1 MVSTSA
7 RKPLKPVQ
15 RPSPWRTSEARRTYI
30 SGALWVVGILLAL
43 GSGAPDVAGWLRV
56 RLDPAGLVFLTGA
69 LIGGWNF
76 FPKGVRSARTLKL
89 DMNFLMTI
97 AIIGALAIGE
107 PLEAAAIAFLFSL
120 AELLEHSAVVR
131 ARNSVDLLIR
141 LNPEFASV
149 VEPNGEERKVSTAG
163 LVRGQVV
170 RVRPGEKVPIDGAVL
185 HGESSVNEAHLTG
198 ESVPVPKA
206 AGDLVYA
213 GTLNHD
219 GFLEIEASTD
229 ASDTTLARIVRVVR
243 EAQTR
248 RSPTEQFVQKFARY
262 YTPIVAV
269 LAALTMLVPPLI
281 GLGTGLT
288 WFVRGLTLLVI
299 ACPCALVIATPV
311 TVVSGLTS
319 AARNGVLIKG
329 GEYLEALGGTCAM
342 AFDKTGT
349 LTFGRLIVTEAVPVA
364 EIATR
369 ELLSLAAAVEARSE
383 HPIARAIVA
392 GADRVSPGAVV
403 SRPVVSEFQARPG
416 HGVVA
421 QVDGSDV
428 IVGTAELFEQEGW
441 PAWSPEEVGRA
452 EALESEGKT
461 VVAVGRDGKLAGL
474 IALADEIRPE
484 AASVLRRLRELGIHE
499 QVLLTGDNERV
510 AGAVAEELGIER
522 VMASLLPEQKVE
534 AVRELNDRHK
544 STAMLGDGVN
554 DAPALTAATVGLAM
568 GGAGS
573 PATIETADIALM
585 ADDLNMLPYAVR
597 VSQLARRLVRFNIAL
612 ALGLKLVLAI
622 GAVSGLVS
630 LLVAVLVG
638 DLGASLAVT
647 LNSMRLANLKSQVG
661 SRRTVGAVDP

>member
-1 MVSTSA
+1 MGKTV
-7 RKPLKPVQ
+7 KPVQ
-15 RPSPWRTSEARRTYI
+15 LPSPWRSPEAKRTYV

-43 GSGAPDVAGWLRV
+43 GSGTADAAGWLRV
-56 RLDPAGLVFLTGA
+56 RLDPAGLVFLTSA

-97 AIIGALAIGE
+97 AIVGALLVGE

-141 LNPEFASV
+141 LNPERASV
-149 VEPNGEERKVSTAG
+149 VDPNGKERQVPTRY
-163 LVRGQVV
+163 LERGQIV
-170 RVRPGEKVPIDGAVL
+170 RVRPGEKIPIDGTVL
-185 HGESSVNEAHLTG
+185 RGESAVNEANLTG
-198 ESVPVPKA
+198 ESVPVSKGV
-206 AGDLVYA
+206 GDAVYA
-213 GTLNHD
+213 STLNHD

-248 RSPTEQFVQKFARY
+248 RSPTEQFVKKFARY
-262 YTPIVAV
+262 YTPIVTV
-269 LAALTMLVPPLI
+269 LAALTMLVPPLL

-311 TVVSGLTS
+311 TVVSALTS

-349 LTFGRLIVTEAVPVA
+349 LTFGRLTVTDVESTGSAAA
-364 EIATR
+364 E
-369 ELLSLAAAVEARSE
+369 EVLSLAAAVEARSE
-383 HPIARAIVA
+383 HPIGRAIVTRAEEA
-392 GADRVSPGAVV
+392 GASQHEG
-403 SRPVVSEFQARPG
+403 SEQNVAEFTARPG
-416 HGVVA
+416 RGVVA

-428 IVGTAELFEQEGW
+428 IVGTVELFEEEEW
-441 PAWSPEEVGRA
+441 PVWSPQEASRL
-452 EALESEGKT
+452 EALENEGKT
-461 VVAVGRDGKLAGL
+461 VVAVGRDRKLAGL

-484 AASVLRRLRELGIHE
+484 AASVLGRLREMGIHE
-499 QVLLTGDNERV
+499 QLILTGDHERV
-510 AGAVAEELGIER
+510 AVAVGQQVGIDR
-522 VMASLLPEQKVE
+522 VMASLLPEEKVA
-534 AVRELNDRHK
+534 AVKELSSRHK
-544 STAMLGDGVN
+544 GTAMLGDGVN

-573 PATIETADIALM
+573 PATIETADVTLM
-585 ADDLNMLPYAVR
+585 ADDLNMLPYAVQISR
-597 VSQLARRLVRFNIAL
+597 LARRLVRFNIAL
-612 ALGLKLVLAI
+612 ALGLKLLLAV
-622 GAVSGLVS
+622 GAVTGAVS

-638 DLGASLAVT
+638 DMGASLAVT
-647 LNSMRLANLKSQVG
+647 LNAMRLANL
-661 SRRTVGAVDP
+661 RP